1 MRGKGGRPEPIR
13 APLLAPRTGAF
24 FWGARRA
31 SLPPKRPKTSLSDVA
46 RERIVVVRV
55 TECDA
60 DSIKVPIEVARSEQ
74 SPYPESDDPVS
85 EQRFVGEAVAIKLRY
100 RQALITLRTGK
111 LYVGRSPEC
120 ELAISDPAVSRRH
133 ARLWVNPTQIVIE
146 DLGSQNGV
154 HVNGVR
160 IQGPCELHA
169 GDLLRICSHE
179 LELVS
184 TALEPEVEPNRY
196 RITADTLSGADKT
209 TLLEELHPSNRPP
222 SRTLRPNMRLDSV
235 APRALESNA
244 PRVIEPPAPPPRSS
258 TNPPGSDSLAKAI
271 VVLDEALNAG
281 DVSEA
286 ERRLGPIL
294 MRVHELLLE
303 EHPSGLELAEHV
315 VVSAARLAS
324 ETRSAAFMNYAV
336 TLYQLLNRPLPE
348 PAVNVIHALVQAGLY
363 PNLLALESYV
373 AKIGAHTDRFDETEL
388 FLLDSLRRVIAFS

>member
-1 MRGKGGRPEPIR
+1 M
-13 APLLAPRTGAF
+13 
-24 FWGARRA
+24 
-31 SLPPKRPKTSLSDVA
+31 
-46 RERIVVVRV
+46 
-55 TECDA
+55 
-60 DSIKVPIEVARSEQ
+60 ARSEQ
-74 SPYPESDDPVS
+74 SPFPELDDPVS

-111 LYVGRSPEC
+111 LYLGRSPEC

-133 ARLWVNPTQIVIE
+133 ARLWVSATQIVVE

-154 HVNGVR
+154 YVNGAR
-160 IQGPCELHA
+160 IQGPCELLA
-169 GDLLRICSHE
+169 GDKLRICSHE
-179 LELVS
+179 LELVDS
-184 TALEPEVEPNRY
+184 FEEPETPPNRY

-209 TLLEELHPSNRPP
+209 TLLEELHPTTHPP
-222 SRTLRPNMRLDSV
+222 ARTARPNMRLDLAV
-235 APRALESNA
+235 PRGVESN
-244 PRVIEPPAPPPRSS
+244 PPRSFDAPRSVESNPPRPSELPAPVARPS

-303 EHPSGLELAEHV
+303 DHPSGLELAEHV
-315 VVSAARLAS
+315 VISAARLAS

-363 PNLLALESYV
+363 PNLTALESYV
-373 AKIGAHTDRFDETEL
+373 AKIGIHTDRFDETEL
-388 FLLDSLRRVIAFS
+388 FLLDSLRRVIARG